1 MKIAGHTALVTG
13 ATGGIGQ
20 AIARH
25 LHDAGAQLILHGR
38 RVDVL
43 EPLAEELG
51 AQTLPADLSDPAE
64 VDRLVTESGDVDIL
78 VANAALPGSG
88 WLNSYSIEEI
98 DRVITVNLRAPI
110 VMSRL
115 MAESMKERGA
125 GHIVFISSL
134 AGKAASPRSSL
145 YSATKF
151 GLRGFALGL
160 RADLHGTGIGVSA
173 VYPGFIRDAGMFAES
188 GAVLPRG
195 VGSSTPDEV
204 AEAVVR
210 AIERDIGE
218 VDVAPLGMRAAATFA
233 GVAPGLAGKVT
244 RRVGGAKLAEN
255 LAEGQKSKR

>member
-25 LHDAGAQLILHGR
+25 LHGAGAQLILHGR

-51 AQTLPADLSDPAE
+51 ARTLPADLNDPAE
-64 VDRLVTESGDVDIL
+64 VERLVAESGDVDIL

-88 WLNSYSIEEI
+88 WLNSFSVDEI
-98 DRVITVNLRAPI
+98 DRVIAVNLRAPI

-125 GHIVFISSL
+125 GHVVFISSL

-160 RADLHGTGIGVSA
+160 RADMHGTGIGVSV

-210 AIERDIGE
+210 AVERDIGE
-218 VDVAPLGMRAAATFA
+218 VDVAPLGMRVAATFA

-244 RRVGGAKLAEN
+244 RRTGGAKLAEN